1 MHYMA
6 TILCEETANMIGP
19 AKAAM
24 LWFKR
29 LGKLAGEHN
38 ITLTWTS
45 PSGLAVRQHYMDLRP
60 VRIPLHHLSPVVK
73 TIALEQETL
82 DLNPTRMA
90 NGLSP
95 NVIHSLDASHMAFT
109 TVDAFAKG
117 VTNLGGIH
125 DCFATTPA
133 EMRQVRD
140 SVRNTFAAMYSED
153 WLDTITSELLSQIPE
168 DLRSKLPDRPMAGQL
183 DINLV
188 RTATYF
194 IT

>member
-1 MHYMA
+1 
-6 TILCEETANMIGP
+6 
-19 AKAAM
+19 
-24 LWFKR
+24 
-29 LGKLAGEHN
+29 
-38 ITLTWTS
+38 
-45 PSGLAVRQHYMDLRP
+45 
-60 VRIPLHHLSPVVK
+60 
-73 TIALEQETL
+73 
-82 DLNPTRMA
+82 MA

-109 TVDAFAKG
+109 TVDAFANG

-140 SVRNTFAAMYSED
+140 SVRNTFANLYSED

-168 DLRSKLPDRPMAGQL
+168 DLRSKLPACPVAGQL
-183 DINLV
+183 DIDLV